1 MHSNTKSDKMV
12 QGSLDLNDDVEDI
25 LAVLSILMS
34 RNVSKVKVGF
44 NILNFKNYLLRSND
58 RLSLS
63 DFWAVRVSGTA
74 PIIDTRRDVTSNE

>member
-34 RNVSKVKVGF
+34 RNVSKVKVGL

-58 RLSLS
+58 RLLLS
-63 DFWAVRVSGTA
+63 DFFLKDLYSFIA
-74 PIIDTRRDVTSNE
+74 N